1 MNWRN
6 YNGLRKGFE
15 KGLTKVVK
23 RALNKSVARVL
34 AASKITVANLES
46 FVDEKPIQELY
57 LQIYKTVAY
66 RFALEIFN
74 ELTGRAKKFADYRV
88 KEIPGPDEFESFFQR
103 YLQEYALAET
113 ALRITSI
120 TNTTREFVKKTV
132 AEALAGGYSVEKTSQ
147 ILRSQWQALTES
159 RAVLIARTEI
169 MTASNAGALVGA
181 GATGLPLKKIWMAT
195 RDKRTR
201 EAHISAEGQK
211 RDLDEPYNIAGQ
223 LLMHPGDSSLG
234 ADASNTIQCRC
245 AQRFSIK

>member
-6 YNGLRKGFE
+6 YNALRKRFE
-15 KGLTKVVK
+15 GTLTKVVK
-23 RALNKSVARVL
+23 RALYTSVKRVL
-34 AASKITVANLES
+34 AASYLTVTNLES
-46 FVDEKPIQELY
+46 FVDEKPVRELY
-57 LQIYKTVAY
+57 LQIYKSVAY
-66 RFALEIFN
+66 RFAIDIF
-74 ELTGRAKKFADYRV
+74 
-88 KEIPGPDEFESFFQR
+88 KEITGKQKQFSGYDIKELPGIEEFESVFQR

-120 TNTTREFVKKTV
+120 TNTTREFIRKTV
-132 AEALAGGYSVEKTSQ
+132 AEALAEGYSVEKTGQ
-147 ILRSQWQALTES
+147 ILRSNWKNLTES
-159 RAVLIARTEI
+159 RAKLIARTEI

-201 EAHISAEGQK
+201 EAHYVAEGQK
-211 RDLDEPYNIAGQ
+211 RDLDEPYSVNGQ

-234 ADASNTIQCRC
+234 ADASNTILCRC